1 MINVNVQLDFY
12 FQLMRAL
19 DDAISTAR
27 GNPGLWSEHIET
39 AFESIYSRLEAT
51 NFASVQGIGITD
63 KSEDPADDELR
74 LFRLGLMFGNW
85 VALRKGVR
93 FTQCIAED
101 EKN

>member
-27 GNPGLWSEHIET
+27 GNPGLWSEHMET

-51 NFASVQGIGITD
+51 NFASVQGITD
-63 KSEDPADDELR
+63 KPEDPADDELR
-74 LFRLGLMFGNW
+74 LFRWGLMFGNW

-93 FTQCIAED
+93 FTQRIAED

>member
-1 MINVNVQLDFY
+1 MINVDVQPDFY
-12 FQLMRAL
+12 FQLMRTL

-27 GNPGLWSEHIET
+27 DTPGLWSERLEN
-39 AFESIYSRLEAT
+39 AFEGIYSRLEAK
-51 NFASVQGIGITD
+51 NFKSVEGMTD
-63 KSEDPADDELR
+63 QPDDPADDASR

-93 FTQCIAED
+93 LTQCIAED